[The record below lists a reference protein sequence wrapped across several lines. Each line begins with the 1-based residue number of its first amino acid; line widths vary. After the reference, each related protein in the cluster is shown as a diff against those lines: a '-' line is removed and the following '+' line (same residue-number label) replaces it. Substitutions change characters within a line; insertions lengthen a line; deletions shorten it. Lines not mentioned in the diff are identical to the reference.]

1 MTVRTCSSD
10 RGIDRPARRSTMS
23 DRSPGGSASPAPS
36 RYRRGIFMPGASPGS
51 MFRSH
56 IAYYPPGT
64 FLGSRLQ
71 ARAVH
76 ACPPDPVPAR
86 TSVGQA
92 NQTVDVAAIAVGG
105 GPQGSTTQVCG
116 RFKLQREAT
125 RSITSIVKPSIDG
138 FPKAACTNRDP
149 VDVPQSKVS
158 NPPCLLRTTLRSL
171 RVRVQAPEGVD
182 GNSMCL

>member
-10 RGIDRPARRSTMS
+10 RGIDRPARRSTVS
-23 DRSPGGSASPAPS
+23 DRSPGGSASPAPP

-51 MFRSH
+51 MFRSP

-64 FLGSRLQ
+64 FLGSQLQ
-71 ARAVH
+71 ARAVR

-105 GPQGSTTQVCG
+105 GPQVRPLRSADASSC
-116 RFKLQREAT
+116 REAT
-125 RSITSIVKPSIDG
+125 RSITSIVKPSIDD

-182 GNSMCL
+182 GDSMCL